1 MWQATTTR
9 QSGPRRNVKGMA
21 RAVQVAIDCEDPE
34 RLPAFWAAVLHYRA
48 GPTPDGASWPEHSR
62 AAAVEPGEAWSKIVD
77 PEGRGPSLHFHRV
90 PETKVVKNRVH
101 LDLRAPDDSPGD
113 RRHQVDAEV
122 ERVVGLGA
130 RKVQG
135 VTDEAGYFVVMQD
148 PEGNEFCLG

>member
-1 MWQATTTR
+1 MRRVSCVTSVVHSPRWRARSRLRSTAR
-9 QSGPRRNVKGMA
+9 IRSGSPRSGPRCSTTA
-21 RAVQVAIDCEDPE
+21 
-34 RLPAFWAAVLHYRA
+34 
-48 GPTPDGASWPEHSR
+48 PDRRTSWPEHSR

-101 LDLRAPDDSPGD
+101 LDLRAPDDFPGD

-122 ERVVGLGA
+122 ERIVGLGA

-135 VTDEAGYFVVMQD
+135 VTDEA
-148 PEGNEFCLG
+148 